1 MFNFFNAAET
11 KAIIVDK
18 LVNQYGQ
25 IIKDQSKLEEARLL
39 NHPLIDLEDNLK
51 RVETRV
57 ARENLNFNLGI
68 ERIIE
73 ENDLVDI
80 VNLSKILKIS
90 QSVCR
95 ILHNNKPVGTGFLI
109 NGNILVTNNH
119 VISSEEE
126 CTNIKAEFFYELD
139 EEGRILNPVQF
150 RPEPKAFFFTS
161 HIKKSPEDE
170 FSGLDFTMV
179 ALEEINLR
187 GKKITDIP
195 SLELDGNIGKIIKGE
210 TCIIIQHPNGQPKKI
225 SLNNNSFFSENQD
238 QIIYETDSLPGSSGS
253 PVLALG
259 TCEVVALHQTGVPKM
274 DENGNPLTKYGTVA
288 NSETPDEDIE
298 WVGNAGIRI
307 SRILEFLQKKNFDKP
322 AHNTKRNEILARTN
336 KAKRELDEVVENQPE
351 ISLTDV
357 KNEAQKLKNS
367 ASDAKLKDEKK
378 SAGASEKF
386 PFIILAKNSPE
397 NFENLEA
404 ELKLNYGNDFSLYL
418 ATPVSAKENEEELF
432 VLNISSEGKNPNEFA
447 RELLSL
453 KEIIHAE
460 YDSEIYLNMEVTYD
474 NDLKAFESSG
484 SKDFNNE
491 QHFLELYSQTS
502 KYVKGKTKEQYRQWN
517 WKAVNYN
524 SAITDTIGD
533 SIKIVQFD
541 TGYSHHP
548 KNHGAFNLSEDFDF
562 VDDDDNSRE
571 EEHRKITL
579 ADYGH
584 GARTG
589 SIIIG
594 NLYSDAEENGNC
606 GLLQQNGIKL
616 IPYRVAQD
624 VLILGRQ
631 AELAKAVDA
640 AIATGAKV
648 ITTSMGLPPT
658 MTTYNLAKKVY
669 EKGIIWCCAAGNEVR
684 EVVAPAVHPGT
695 IAVAASNPDDKEWK
709 GSSRGKMVDITAP
722 GMHVYVPKFLKE
734 STGLFRYG
742 MGYGHGTS
750 YATPHVSSAAVLWF
764 YKNREKLKNYHGF
777 QIIEAFRACLKSSA
791 RTQHYL
797 PANFGAGILDIDKL
811 LKTELPDSSDL
822 IDAYIDEDISRV
834 AMTFRTVGE
843 SLKMLWNGI
852 LRGIKKGI
860 TKEESLIAEE
870 YEMSDHA
877 KKIIEQNSPT
887 GYSAKESI
895 TNPNVNRTLEIFN
908 VIREKVVNS

>member
-1 MFNFFNAAET
+1 MFNFFNTAET

-18 LVNQYGQ
+18 LVNQYDQ

-39 NHPLIDLEDNLK
+39 NHPLIDLEDNQK

-109 NGNILVTNNH
+109 NGNVLVTNNH

-126 CTNIKAEFFYELD
+126 CSNIKAEFFYELD

-150 RPEPKAFFFTS
+150 RPEPEAFFFTS
-161 HIKKSPEDE
+161 DIRKKPEDE

-179 ALEEINLR
+179 ALEKINLR
-187 GKKITDIP
+187 GKKIADIP
-195 SLELDGNIGKIIKGE
+195 CLELDGNIGKIIKGE

-288 NSETPDEDIE
+288 NSETPDEDID

-322 AHNTKRNEILARTN
+322 AHNTKKNEILARTN

-367 ASDAKLKDEKK
+367 TSDSKLQNK
-378 SAGASEKF
+378 SKYTGASEKF
-386 PFIILAKNSPE
+386 PFIILAKNSHE

-524 SAITDTIGD
+524 SSVTDIIGN

-548 KNHGAFNLSEDFDF
+548 KNYGAFNLSEDFDF

-571 EEHRKITL
+571 EEHHKITL

-606 GLLQQNGIKL
+606 GLLQQNGVKL

-709 GSSRGKMVDITAP
+709 GSSRGKTVDITAP

-734 STGLFRYG
+734 NTGLFRYG

-750 YATPHVSSAAVLWF
+750 YATPHVSSAAVLWL
-764 YKNREKLKNYHGF
+764 YKNREKLKNYQGY
-777 QIIEAFRACLKSSA
+777 QIIEAFRTCLKSSA
-791 RTQHYL
+791 RTQHSL
-797 PANFGAGILDIDKL
+797 PENFGAGILDIDKL

-822 IDAYIDEDISRV
+822 INAYKDEDISRV

-895 TNPNVNRTLEIFN
+895 INTNVNRTLETFN
-908 VIREKVVNS
+908 LIREKIVNS